1 MLNSVRRRTGD
12 DLLSALNAVITEPR
26 VSLALRRA
34 DELRISAAHAPAPA
48 SVVRCLAE
56 VIRNGDDV
64 SVLASIHAL
73 GAVADVLAD
82 EVLIGIVS
90 EGVEPYAAH
99 AAWSL
104 AARRPQPAAVGPLL
118 QLFMDGGFPAMLAER
133 TLIEWTLLDAET
145 MTEVARAG
153 RYTSDWA
160 TRRRI
165 ANVYESMREAVSS
178 PRVRFADEHPLSQS
192 TGGLVVVQ
200 PCVHARIDRSGS
212 TLGVGDSG
220 GVASLLRSL
229 GPALA
234 AQSSIAE
241 VITVTRS
248 TGFEPL
254 SEHISDG
261 HRVERLKIGPEGPLP
276 SREAWQ
282 YRLQVEDQLFAL
294 GTSLRGK
301 RVVWHL
307 RMADVGT
314 LAAASVARR
323 LGQAVVF
330 TAVPDPHIVLDGL
343 QDNGRLNRDQFG
355 VEDAAHQYWFRA
367 RLVERVARQADHLVL
382 LPRPTIRAELRE
394 LIGLGDVMSD
404 ERATSVPEGVDV
416 GAADRARLL
425 LRGGGPGRAARAAL
439 AAIPDERRHL
449 PWLLTVGRLHPSKG
463 AHRLVEAVAGDR
475 SLSSAVNVVIV
486 GGDLRH
492 PSADERS
499 TVERIQAAASA
510 APVGLVTL
518 TGHLPPTDVAELLAY
533 VAAHGGAYV
542 CASDKEEFGLAIVE
556 ALAAGAA
563 VVVPRRGGPQTFV
576 VDDDTG
582 VVCDTSSVP
591 ALRDGIH
598 RCLALGSKPG
608 RQDRARDMVRSTLSI
623 ELMAAT
629 LGGVYSDVAA
639 VRTRR

>member
-1 MLNSVRRRTGD
+1 MLNSLQRRADG
-12 DLLSALNAVITEPR
+12 DLLSAINSVVSEPR
-26 VSLALRRA
+26 LSLALRRA
-34 DELRISAAHAPAPA
+34 DELRVSATHAPRPA
-48 SVVRCLAE
+48 SVARCLAE

-64 SVLASIHAL
+64 SALAAIHAI
-73 GAVADVLAD
+73 GAVADALAD
-82 EVLIGIVS
+82 DVLIGIVAD
-90 EGVEPYAAH
+90 GVEPYAAH

-104 AARRPQPAAVGPLL
+104 AARRPQPEAVGPLL

-133 TLIEWTLLDAET
+133 TLIEWALLDAEM

-153 RYTSDWA
+153 RHTSDWA
-160 TRRRI
+160 TRRRV
-165 ANVYESMREAVSS
+165 ATLYESMREAVSS

-192 TGGLVVVQ
+192 SGGLVVVQ
-200 PCVHARIDRSGS
+200 PCVHARIDRVGS

-234 AQSSIAE
+234 TQRSIAE

-248 TGFEPL
+248 NGFEPA
-254 SEHISDG
+254 SEYISDG
-261 HRVERLKIGPEGPLP
+261 HRVERLTIGPDGPLP

-282 YRLQVEDQLFAL
+282 YRLQVETQLFEL
-294 GTSLRGK
+294 GTSLRDR

-330 TAVPDPHIVLDGL
+330 TAAPDPHIVLDGL
-343 QDNGRLNRDQFG
+343 QANGRLNRDQFG

-382 LPRPTIRAELRE
+382 LPRPTIRAELKE
-394 LIGLGDVMSD
+394 LVGIGDVVD
-404 ERATSVPEGVDV
+404 DQRVTSVPEGVDV
-416 GAADRARLL
+416 GAAEKARLL
-425 LRGGGPGRAARAAL
+425 LRECGPGNAALAVL

-449 PWLLTVGRLHPSKG
+449 PWLLTVGRMHPSKG
-463 AHRLVEAVAGDR
+463 AHRLVEAVADDR
-475 SLSSAVNVVIV
+475 TLSSDVNVVIV
-486 GGDLRH
+486 GGDLDH
-492 PSADERS
+492 PTADERS
-499 TVERIQAAASA
+499 TIERIQAAARR

-518 TGHLPPTDVAELLAY
+518 TGHLPPTDVAALLAY
-533 VAAHGGAYV
+533 VAANNGSYV

-556 ALAAGAA
+556 ALAAGAP

-576 VDDDTG
+576 VDGDTG
-582 VVCDTSSVP
+582 VVCDTSSVT

-598 RCLALGSKPG
+598 RCRTLGSTPG

-623 ELMAAT
+623 ELMATT

-639 VRTRR
+639 VHTRR

>member
-1 MLNSVRRRTGD
+1 MLNSLQRRADGG
-12 DLLSALNAVITEPR
+12 LLMAIQAVVSEPR
-26 VSLALRRA
+26 LSVALRRA
-34 DELRISAAHAPAPA
+34 DDLRVSAAHSPRPS
-48 SVVRCLAE
+48 SVARCLAE
-56 VIRNGDDV
+56 VIREGDDV
-64 SVLASIHAL
+64 SALAAIHAL
-73 GAVADVLAD
+73 GAVADGLAD
-82 EVLIGIVS
+82 DVLIGIV
-90 EGVEPYAAH
+90 GDAVEPYAAH

-104 AARRPQPAAVGPLL
+104 AARRPRPDAVEALL
-118 QLFMDGGFPAMLAER
+118 RLLMDGGFPAMLAER
-133 TLIEWTLLDAET
+133 TLIEWARLDAET
-145 MTEVARAG
+145 MTAVANSG
-153 RYTSDWA
+153 RHTSDWA

-178 PRVRFADEHPLSQS
+178 PRVQFADEHPLSELS
-192 TGGLVVVQ
+192 GGLVVVQ
-200 PCVHARIDRSGS
+200 PCVHARIDRAGS

-234 AQSSIAE
+234 AQPAIAE

-248 TGFEPL
+248 NGYEQP
-254 SEHISDG
+254 SEYISEG
-261 HRVERLKIGPEGPLP
+261 HRVERLSIGPDGPLP

-282 YRLQVEDQLFAL
+282 YRLQFESQLFDL
-294 GTSLRGK
+294 GTSLRGQ

-330 TAVPDPHIVLDGL
+330 TAAPDPHIVLDGL
-343 QDNGRLNRDQFG
+343 QANGRLTRDQFG

-382 LPRPTIRAELRE
+382 LPRPTIRAELKE
-394 LIGLGDVMSD
+394 LVGLEDVVTV
-404 ERATSVPEGVDV
+404 ERVTSVPEGVDV
-416 GAADRARLL
+416 GAADRARIL
-425 LRGGGPGRAARAAL
+425 LRGGGPGKAVRAVL
-439 AAIPDERRHL
+439 AAIPEERRHL

-463 AHRLVEAVAGDR
+463 AHRLVEAVADDR
-475 SLSSAVNVVIV
+475 TLAGELNVVIV

-492 PSADERS
+492 PTADERS
-499 TVERIQAAASA
+499 TIERIQAAARP
-510 APVGLVTL
+510 APIGLVTL
-518 TGHLPPTDVAELLAY
+518 TGHLPPTDIAELLAY
-533 VAAHGGAYV
+533 VAANKGTYI

-556 ALAAGAA
+556 ALAAGAP

-582 VVCDTSSVP
+582 VVCDTSSVT
-591 ALRDGIH
+591 ALRDGIR
-598 RCLALGSKPG
+598 RCRALGPKPG
-608 RQDRARDMVRSTLSI
+608 RQERARDMVRSTLSI

-629 LGGVYSDVAA
+629 LGSVYSGVAA